1 MQPFSQFLGTTL
13 TRFDTIAE
21 LELPL
26 KPEFLQQNGFV
37 HGGVISYLADN
48 TLTFAGGIA
57 LSARVLTSEY
67 KINYVKPAQGEKLI
81 ARGEVVSAGRSQSV
95 CQCRVF
101 VVEDG
106 EERLCAFAVGT
117 IVSIRQ

>member
-57 LSARVLTSEY
+57 LSARVLRTF
-67 KINYVKPAQGEKLI
+67 
-81 ARGEVVSAGRSQSV
+81 R
-95 CQCRVF
+95 
-101 VVEDG
+101 
-106 EERLCAFAVGT
+106 T
-117 IVSIRQ
+117 